1 MKFLSRI
8 VFFFLVNLTGLIIA
22 SYLIEGF
29 SITSNFENLL
39 ILTGIFTAINIL
51 IKPIIK
57 FIFTPFIVLTLGL
70 FSLVINATILKLLD
84 IWSENVNILGIQA
97 LIYATLIITVVNLIL
112 TFVAKSSFK
121 KTEK

>member
-1 MKFLSRI
+1 LSRI
-8 VFFFLVNLTGLIIA
+8 IFFFLVNLIGLIVA

-121 KTEK
+121 KTEN

>member
-8 VFFFLVNLTGLIIA
+8 IFFFLVNLIGLIVA

-121 KTEK
+121 KTEN